1 MLLILLGNGWGR
13 AKGSSCSPDWC
24 NDIVGMMPPKTKRS
38 KMVFVKV
45 IRGLPCVSC
54 QACSVLDL

>member
-1 MLLILLGNGWGR
+1 MVGEEPREAHVL
-13 AKGSSCSPDWC
+13 SDWC
-24 NDIVGMMPPKTKRS
+24 NDIVGMMPPQTKRS
-38 KMVFVKV
+38 KMVSVKV